1 MIHWCFDVLGGRI
14 NVRKIVLL
22 ITALVV
28 ATTVQ
33 SYMFALTEL
42 IESIEDEPAK
52 SKILDII
59 EPRLKEIYKEAERM
73 NWTKEIT
80 KYGDYQKIY
89 WIRENINEYYK
100 TKKLNFLIDNS
111 SIMWELPLYS
121 DEDELISTIRAIK
134 SPFREKWSYGSG
146 NLTSAEIVKF
156 YIDKENILSIINEN
170 NIKPISIKHVRLYTI
185 KTDFYYITEG
195 RNEYAVPMSL
205 QPDTLGIDNYE
216 LYNMKDFIDKLS
228 PFYIPLDQVKNNES
242 VPKYGGIS
250 GTNYNWDKIFFVG
263 FLVLSSLVGAIYLI
277 KKIIKL
283 NRI

>member
-1 MIHWCFDVLGGRI
+1 M
-14 NVRKIVLL
+14 RKIVLL